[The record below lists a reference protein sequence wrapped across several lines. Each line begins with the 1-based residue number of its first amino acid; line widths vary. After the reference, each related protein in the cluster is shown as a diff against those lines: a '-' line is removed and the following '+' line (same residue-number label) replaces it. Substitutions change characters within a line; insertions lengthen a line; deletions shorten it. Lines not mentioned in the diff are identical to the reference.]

1 MDTILL
7 PRNTLEMGKW
17 VFLKFSVYPIMFL
30 IRYIECD
37 EHANEKRKISNTYL
51 VICINTDAQSNS
63 ERMYRKNKYKGHD
76 LQIQIY
82 IRSVSG
88 ASVGLGTG
96 TGAGVGVI
104 GGTSALDAVLASA
117 VSALMSP
124 VAP

>member
-1 MDTILL
+1 MD
-7 PRNTLEMGKW
+7 
-17 VFLKFSVYPIMFL
+17 
-30 IRYIECD
+30 
-37 EHANEKRKISNTYL
+37 
-51 VICINTDAQSNS
+51 
-63 ERMYRKNKYKGHD
+63 RKNKYKGHD

-88 ASVGLGTG
+88 AGVGLGTG